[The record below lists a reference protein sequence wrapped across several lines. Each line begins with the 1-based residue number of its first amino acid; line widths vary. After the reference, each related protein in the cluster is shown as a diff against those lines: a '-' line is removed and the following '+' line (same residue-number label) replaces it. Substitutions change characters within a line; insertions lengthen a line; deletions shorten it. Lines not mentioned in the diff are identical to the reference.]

1 MPAVRLRGITVRGRL
16 RDLALGVPGEF
27 HLALCGACGLLFQDP
42 RVRADQLELVY
53 PDHYDPHARTRADPH
68 AQKRGRAGRWVL
80 APQLGY
86 AQVRTDDVRIA
97 DRLIAGRHGRRMREE
112 FRPWR
117 GQGRFLDVCA
127 SGRFIRQMSEITRA
141 GGRVIGA
148 RHRTKPRYLIRS
160 LHHLLTDRSGPI
172 ATAGLAVAES
182 RLGRG
187 ALKLGLE
194 ALLPLARRLRLG
206 EAVRHFIVPA

>member
-1 MPAVRLRGITVRGRL
+1 MPNAAGAGGRL
-16 RDLALGVPGEF
+16 FERYWSGLDFPR
-27 HLALCGACGLLFQDP
+27 HLTHFTP
-42 RVRADQLELVY
+42 
-53 PDHYDPHARTRADPH
+53 
-68 AQKRGRAGRWVL
+68 
-80 APQLGY
+80 
-86 AQVRTDDVRIA
+86 
-97 DRLIAGRHGRRMREE
+97 
-112 FRPWR
+112 
-117 GQGRFLDVCA
+117 
-127 SGRFIRQMSEITRA
+127 RA

-172 ATAGLAVAES
+172 ATAGLAVVES

-206 EAVRHFIVPA
+206 EAVRFFIVPA